1 MTQTLPGDAAAQL
14 PAQPPVQSHDLV
26 AARKAQEAQVSAV
39 SGAAMET
46 KQWTGTLSVG
56 PSEFP
61 QNRRSYTLV
70 PSLSA
75 YAMVS
80 LQEAQDGGKL
90 REIIVAIKELVV
102 PDQQQD
108 LVDFMLDPSP
118 AEGWAMTVEDCID
131 VLSDGMEQIAAR
143 PRSK

>member
-1 MTQTLPGDAAAQL
+1 MTQTVAGGDATQL
-14 PAQPPVQSHDLV
+14 PAQPTVQSHDLV
-26 AARKAQEAQVSAV
+26 AARKAQEAATSAV
-39 SGAAMET
+39 SGAALEA
-46 KQWTGTLSVG
+46 KQWTGTLLVG
-56 PSEFP
+56 PGEFP
-61 QNRRSYTLV
+61 DNRRPFALV

-102 PDQQQD
+102 PEQQQD

-131 VLSDGMEQIAAR
+131 VLADGMEQIAAR
-143 PRSK
+143 PRNK